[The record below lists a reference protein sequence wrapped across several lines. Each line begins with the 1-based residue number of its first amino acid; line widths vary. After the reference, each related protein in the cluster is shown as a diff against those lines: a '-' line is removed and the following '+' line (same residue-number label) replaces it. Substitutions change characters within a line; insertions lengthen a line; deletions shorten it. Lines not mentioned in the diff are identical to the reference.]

1 MKHAIIT
8 FAALLLAPP
17 AALHIACLRKLRI
30 EWRACGSKSLQD
42 RNLSGEN
49 P

>member
-8 FAALLLAPP
+8 FVALLLAPL

-30 EWRACGSKSLQD
+30 EWWARGSTSLQGG
-42 RNLSGEN
+42 NSSGEN
-49 P
+49 Q